1 MAYTLPTPTGSKIA
15 FEDDVSIE
23 EAQNYIDKRY
33 GTGQFAP
40 PKELES
46 SVVGDTL
53 ASLQSGLGSLVEFG
67 GNIYGLATGEFD
79 NVGTRIGGGLRDI
92 AREELAS
99 EEFKA
104 QRDEVEA
111 ELAKLE
117 GQGIGKEIVGTLG
130 KIATDPYYMFQ
141 LGIEQIPNLVTG
153 LGVGTVAK
161 KGVEKLA
168 KEAAENTAKKVGKLS
183 KGDKAGRAASIG
195 TFAAMQGADVAK
207 STYDEIEALPDAKF
221 AEMPEFQDLLNQG
234 MSPREARKQIAGE
247 KAGEAFRRAG
257 LLSVVTAGLLPSSLE
272 KLYLVVLLAVS

>member
-1 MAYTLPTPTGSKIA
+1 
-15 FEDDVSIE
+15 
-23 EAQNYIDKRY
+23 
-33 GTGQFAP
+33 
-40 PKELES
+40 
-46 SVVGDTL
+46 
-53 ASLQSGLGSLVEFG
+53 
-67 GNIYGLATGEFD
+67 
-79 NVGTRIGGGLRDI
+79 
-92 AREELAS
+92 
-99 EEFKA
+99 
-104 QRDEVEA
+104 VEA

-117 GQGIGKEIVGTLG
+117 GQGIGKEVVGTLG

-141 LGIEQIPNLVTG
+141 LGIEQIPNLVGG
-153 LGVGTVAK
+153 LGVGAVAK

-234 MSPREARKQIAGE
+234 MSPKEARKQIAGE

-272 KLYLVVLLAVS
+272 KTVFGGTTSGFLKGAGKTGLQEGLQEAAEEGGGALIRGLGVQDVDPTRDVTEGVGVAGTLGGALGFGLGAGVGGLGGYQVARAEDQAKGDEER